1 MPRENRDML
10 DLVISG
16 VHMLDMDGFKLLE
29 LVGLEMDLPVI
40 MLSVNGETKTVMKE
54 ITHGACIYLLK
65 PIHIE
70 ELRNI
75 WQHVV
80 WSVELY
86 RKFISAVNHLGID
99 KGVPK
104 RILELMNV
112 EKLTRE
118 NVASRLQASH
128 LLNFLVVISRSV
140 PCAFHTCRALSVLQ
154 PTTRHSE
161 IIVLR
166 KSCN

>member
-16 VHMLDMDGFKLLE
+16 VHTPDMDGFKLLE
-29 LVGLEMDLPVI
+29 LVGLEVDLPVI

-54 ITHGACIYLLK
+54 ITHRACNYLLK
-65 PIHIE
+65 PIRIE

-80 WSVELY
+80 WSIELY
-86 RKFISAVNHLGID
+86 RKFIFAVNHLGID

-118 NVASRLQASH
+118 NIASRLQVEFSTCIPTSVGEVS
-128 LLNFLVVISRSV
+128 LPSLCDSDWFLFY
-140 PCAFHTCRALSVLQ
+140 AFTVSCVC
-154 PTTRHSE
+154 T
-161 IIVLR
+161 IVACL
-166 KSCN
+166 

>member
-16 VHMLDMDGFKLLE
+16 AHMLDMDGFKLLE

-118 NVASRLQASH
+118 NVASRLQVEFSTC
-128 LLNFLVVISRSV
+128 IPTSV
-140 PCAFHTCRALSVLQ
+140 
-154 PTTRHSE
+154 SE
-161 IIVLR
+161 APRRV
-166 KSCN
+166 